1 MLSAE
6 IVKTF
11 YQFKTVRKEA
21 EPTVQQE
28 ETPQPPPP
36 KPPEG
41 IEEDGLLPDPDEQQ
55 KDEISFFTL
64 PESHLGHFVPL
75 TPLVMLCRTENLS
88 LQFMQSYSYIGIFPP
103 ENEIFRY

>member
-11 YQFKTVRKEA
+11 YQFTAVRKGA

-28 ETPQPPPP
+28 ETPQPPPL

-41 IEEDGLLPDPDEQQ
+41 IEEEWLLPEPDEQQ
-55 KDEISFFTL
+55 NEDILFFTL
-64 PESHLGHFVPL
+64 SEPHFGHFVSFFPQ
-75 TPLVMLCRTENLS
+75 VMLCRTENIS
-88 LQFMQSYSYIGIFPP
+88 LQVMQSYSYIGI
-103 ENEIFRY
+103 ITS